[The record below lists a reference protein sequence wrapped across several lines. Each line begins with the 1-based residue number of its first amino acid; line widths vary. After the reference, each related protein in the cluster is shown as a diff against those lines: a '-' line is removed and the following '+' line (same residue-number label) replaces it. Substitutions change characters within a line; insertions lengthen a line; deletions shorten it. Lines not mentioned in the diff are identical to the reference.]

1 MSTGT
6 GMQPFHDLP
15 LHAGYHSPVR
25 MDLAISAAMATN
37 APWKS
42 SDWHVRKKMCR
53 SSSLSRPHMVSFGML
68 LSAG

>member
-1 MSTGT
+1 
-6 GMQPFHDLP
+6 MQPFHDLP
-15 LHAGYHSPVR
+15 MLAAYHSPVS
-25 MDLAISAAMATN
+25 MDFAISCAMPTN

-53 SSSLSRPHMVSFGML
+53 SSSLSRSHMVSFGMV